1 MKVKQINMIL
11 LAIGLALLIAVSF
24 CLLDVRAAQQ
34 NLAIRNVNV
43 SEIGMLSYE
52 DKANQLK
59 QQFTNTETSYENEI
73 IKFSGNINIEEVD
86 LLSTEYEGSEV
97 QNFYQSEINNN
108 SETISLS
115 KTVFIDGEEVGFT
128 EINLTTLTNEETGEI
143 FIIDENGNKIDV
155 LKELQDE
162 NVQECFFFLPFLAA
176 ITIKQI
182 VAVVVVAVTVVTV
195 NYVATHEAEI
205 AAAIDTLVT
214 GVRDGFTSF
223 IDSIR
228 LACGKITAV
237 PLEEA
242 IDITEENIEKIKE
255 RAKNRKDQ
263 YLLLGTITS
272 KAYIQIKYKFT
283 NLLNA
288 RIWINMGGSVWS
300 PNSTT
305 AAAAINKPYYAG
317 GLEERGGAYIPGFA
331 ERHNINNVEI
341 DGVPYDYAFYHY
353 HPLIKKGNKYERVLH
368 SAHSL
373 FGLPFKNRN

>member
-59 QQFTNTETSYENEI
+59 QQFTNTETSYENDI

-162 NVQECFFFLPFLAA
+162 TNEANENDVFELNRS
-176 ITIKQI
+176 KQI
-182 VAVVVVAVTVVTV
+182 
-195 NYVATHEAEI
+195 EK
-205 AAAIDTLVT
+205 LVKQL
-214 GVRDGFTSF
+214 RPDIS
-223 IDSIR
+223 
-228 LACGKITAV
+228 LKI
-237 PLEEA
+237 
-242 IDITEENIEKIKE
+242 
-255 RAKNRKDQ
+255 
-263 YLLLGTITS
+263 
-272 KAYIQIKYKFT
+272 
-283 NLLNA
+283 
-288 RIWINMGGSVWS
+288 
-300 PNSTT
+300 
-305 AAAAINKPYYAG
+305 
-317 GLEERGGAYIPGFA
+317 
-331 ERHNINNVEI
+331 
-341 DGVPYDYAFYHY
+341 
-353 HPLIKKGNKYERVLH
+353 
-368 SAHSL
+368 
-373 FGLPFKNRN
+373 